1 MLMRKA
7 ILLLL
12 LCCFVAAAGVAQE
25 TPTAIVTFSA
35 TPSGSVTVDAVEN
48 GEITVDLNWQI
59 ANLPEPNLIQLD
71 YRELNGWVLVPLA
84 ETGELGASGT
94 ITLAVRSTLDFEA
107 PAFQLTVIGPDNQV
121 LDSSL
126 ATIPYTTDPAMPPVI
141 EDFSTELEAVDS
153 AGEDLRVPVSWQ
165 ISDRKPTSNL
175 VFEQVLPDGTA
186 QSVELPRTYLWVP
199 SVGSGDVAPII
210 PEGAESITLRLQIV
224 DVVDDIL
231 YDEMTLD
238 VPVAVIEE
246 PVVTEEP
253 AVTEAA
259 QAQTTDIVEC
269 ATGALEV
276 PLGGT
281 PAEDCHVYV
290 DPDTG
295 DRIEIVSFVGN
306 RTFLSPGDAIQ
317 LNWEA
322 TGADSAVIEM
332 YNTAPG
338 GSEEPTTFD
347 DQPGTGEIV
356 LALSDDFTDG
366 ARFVLRLLSD
376 AGEPLAYALVDTFSE
391 TSGAVVTSEEAVEA
405 VYQSFEQGFM
415 IWRSDTNEILVFSDD
430 GTLERYPEPTYAG
443 LPDADPSEEPPED
456 LLVPERGFGKV
467 WGSQGVQEILGW
479 ATVPEDGFTM
489 TIERFIAP
497 TGDVQVRIDL
507 PEGEP
512 IIISPNNDWRF
523 QSS

>member
-35 TPSGSVTVDAVEN
+35 TPSGSVTVDAVER

-59 ANLPEPNLIQLD
+59 ANLPEPNRIQLD
-71 YRELNGWVLVPLA
+71 YRELNGWVPVPLA
-84 ETGELGASGT
+84 EAGELGASGT
-94 ITLAVRSTLDFEA
+94 ITLAVRSTLDFES
-107 PAFQLTVIGPDNQV
+107 PAFRLTVVGADNRV

-126 ATIPYTTDPAMPPVI
+126 VTIPYTSDPAMPPVI
-141 EDFSTELEAVDS
+141 EDFSTTVEAVDP
-153 AGEDLRVPVSWQ
+153 AIEDLRVPVSWQ

-186 QSVELPRTYLWVP
+186 QSVELPRAYLWVP
-199 SVGSGDVAPII
+199 SAGSGDVAPVI
-210 PEGAESITLRLQIV
+210 PEGAEAITLRLQIV
-224 DVVDDIL
+224 DVVDETL
-231 YDEMTLD
+231 YDEMTIT
-238 VPVAVIEE
+238 VSVATIEEPVATEE
-246 PVVTEEP
+246 PVVTEE
-253 AVTEAA
+253 A
-259 QAQTTDIVEC
+259 QAQAADIVEC
-269 ATGALEV
+269 VTGALEV
-276 PLGGT
+276 PLGGA

-290 DPDTG
+290 DPETG

-306 RTFLSPGDAIQ
+306 RTFLSPGEAIQ

-322 TGADSAVIEM
+322 TGADSALIEM
-332 YNTAPG
+332 YNIAPG

-356 LALSDDFTDG
+356 LALPDNFTDG
-366 ARFVLRLLSD
+366 ARFVLRLLSE

-391 TSGAVVTSEEAVEA
+391 TSGAVVTTEETVEA

-443 LPDADPSEEPPED
+443 LPDADPSEELPED

-467 WGSQGVQEILGW
+467 WGNQGVQEVLGW
-479 ATVPEDGFTM
+479 ATATEDGFTM
-489 TIERFIAP
+489 TIERFTAP
-497 TGDVQVRIDL
+497 TGDVLVRISQ

-512 IIISPNNDWRF
+512 VIISSNNDWRF